1 MRIEIR
7 SILVNFNNPVFK
19 AKLEISDV
27 LIESTTYNWEPAVLP
42 LCRYK
47 NDEEGTVVIYKK
59 ATWSSLKLEG
69 AGLDQL
75 TDGAVSSQL
84 RILTSH
90 TEIRVSLKRQL
101 SNCKVLYTRISV
113 SLGDVIWVVTQEQLK
128 ALSMLLQ
135 SLVEVAVT
143 FAQHERTEQALL
155 RGSRDSLDSIDSISS
170 SGTVGIPEEKKT
182 DKKEKEKERGKRVR
196 KDDKEVQK
204 ERLLVAR
211 LLEYQMGSTN
221 LPSYEV
227 IQDSFHLKT
236 GSLDLQLCDERGSLL
251 LQVKKLLVDVYLDQT
266 AASGRSHWNK
276 ANIRLNENVNW
287 SGDLIRQAEKIQDIH
302 LASIYLYRLRERSV
316 LIRCSDFL
324 IKSISDKGQEDL
336 LPIISSDKETF
347 NLPDD
352 IDNPAFQCGLT
363 TYYYPIELGNK
374 FLSKLDKI

>member
-182 DKKEKEKERGKRVR
+182 DKKEKERERGKRVR

-211 LLEYQMGSTN
+211 LLEYQMGSTT

>member
-27 LIESTTYNWEPAVLP
+27 LIESTTHNWEPAVLP

-182 DKKEKEKERGKRVR
+182 DKKEKERERGKRVR

>member
-182 DKKEKEKERGKRVR
+182 DKKEKERERGKRVR